1 MSKKEKR
8 ATPKPAPT
16 KRQQSKW
23 QRQMK
28 IRRIIII
35 VSVVLIATLVSVVSL
50 AIYND
55 RVAPWREVVIKVNDA
70 SIRMDYYI
78 DMLDLQSASMGDDDY
93 FVSYIADMVVES
105 IIESEVI
112 RQGAESLGIVV
123 TTAEIDARIREYE
136 WPDYSDLPY
145 GKLLRDMVKTEILWE
160 KLENYFDSELLPET
174 MEQAHVQVML
184 VESDE
189 VAREVLSAIQ
199 AGGNFTTLV
208 DEFSRHPQIGG
219 DLGWLPDELMP
230 NPIIADV
237 AFNMTVGEVHG
248 PVHDGIPLKNIGYWL
263 IEVTDSIDE
272 EDGRQV
278 KARAMLLGS
287 QAETEQI
294 RAEAIVG
301 NFTALAIEHSQH
313 DSKNAGG
320 DLGWLR
326 PGDMDSTAFDEAA
339 FSLTP
344 GAVSEPVRDESV
356 QTTGGYWII
365 EVIDRDDQRA
375 LEGQAREGI
384 AYKELVDS
392 FERWKEESA
401 VENRLDTDKQSW
413 AINEVLRRR

>member
-1 MSKKEKR
+1 MAKKQKR
-8 ATPKPAPT
+8 ATPKAAPT

-23 QRQMK
+23 QHQMK
-28 IRRIIII
+28 VRRIIII
-35 VSVVLIATLVSVVSL
+35 VSIVLIATLVSVVSL
-50 AIYND
+50 SIYND
-55 RVAPWREVVIKVNDA
+55 RVAPWREVVLKVNDA
-70 SIRMDYYI
+70 SIRMSYYV
-78 DMLDLQSASMGDDDY
+78 DMLDFQSYSMGYDDLLIY
-93 FVSYIADMVVES
+93 LAPTVAES
-105 IIESEVI
+105 IIDAELI
-112 RQGAESLGIVV
+112 RQHASALGV
-123 TTAEIDARIREYE
+123 TVASEEIEAKITEYE
-136 WPDYSDLPY
+136 WPDYGDLPY
-145 GKLLRDMVKTEILWE
+145 GKLLRDLVKTEIMWE
-160 KLENYFDSELLPET
+160 KLASYFDSELLPET
-174 MEQAHVQVML
+174 MKQAHVQVML

-199 AGGNFTTLV
+199 AGGNFTTAV
-208 DEFSRHPQIGG
+208 DEFSRHPDVGG
-219 DLGWLPDELMP
+219 DLGWLPVELMP

-248 PVHDGIPLKNIGYWL
+248 PIHDGIPLKNIGYWL
-263 IEVTDSIDE
+263 IEVTDSVDE

-278 KARAMLLGS
+278 QARAMLLGS
-287 QAETEQI
+287 QAEAERI

-320 DLGWLR
+320 DLGWLG
-326 PGDMDSTAFDEAA
+326 PGDMDSTAFDEVA

-375 LEGQAREGI
+375 LEGQAREAM

-401 VENRLDTDKQSW
+401 IENRLDTDKESW
-413 AINEVLRRR
+413 AISEVLRRR